1 MLQNKRNKNLALIGG
16 IGASIVMAIMGISVY
31 YGVNPGIKGLFAA
44 IVIFSVLEILV
55 ILAAI
60 TLFNPY
66 AKGVLRSFATLVLV
80 GCISMEIFVTAN
92 EMQGGVLK
100 KMESAKAAETT
111 SSNAATANSAMVQAQ
126 RGIADCNA
134 RFPRPKNDRAARESC
149 SEPFNAALKSAQGSQ
164 GEIVA
169 FSADNAAERSKW
181 QAIADWYNADK
192 LADEK
197 ITPDQA
203 AFFVFMFLGILIS
216 FGKVFLY
223 AIYGS
228 EGSSSNEHPTPL
240 PPTGTDDNHSK
251 DSGYRTSKVGF
262 NSPAPLPTASNKGTV
277 SNSSANTKYSSR
289 TVYPAQNT
297 VRVERSG
304 TNHSAPRAT
313 SVAPVVTMGTT
324 SSAQAKAAQRWHLTD
339 GNAALDTSTVLE
351 TPTVL
356 APSTV
361 PEQFDLSKNTAEW
374 GLNTEKY
381 SNFYAA
387 YDEALRTGVV
397 GRATVRPTKQWLAE
411 QLKQSDVQ
419 LNTVER
425 DSCVNW
431 LLAEAERRGRIRPVF
446 GRDDKHPQGRC
457 EVVK

>member
-1 MLQNKRNKNLALIGG
+1 
-16 IGASIVMAIMGISVY
+16 MGISVY

-66 AKGVLRSFATLVLV
+66 AKGVLRSFAAIVLV

-100 KMESAKAAETT
+100 KVESAKAAETT

-126 RGIADCNA
+126 RGITDCNA
-134 RFPRPKNDRAARESC
+134 RFPRPKTDKTKREEC
-149 SEPFNAALKSAQGSQ
+149 SAPFNSALSSAQNSQ
-164 GEIVA
+164 GEVVA

-228 EGSSSNEHPTPL
+228 EGSSSSDQAPLL
-240 PPTGTDDNHSK
+240 PPTGTDDTHK
-251 DSGYRTSKVGF
+251 SGEYRSTKVGF
-262 NSPAPLPTASNKGTV
+262 NSPAPVPTASSKSGV
-277 SNSSANTKYSSR
+277 SSSVSKA
-289 TVYPAQNT
+289 YPAQNT
-297 VRVERSG
+297 HRIERIQSVS
-304 TNHSAPRAT
+304 TTPRA
-313 SVAPVVTMGTT
+313 SVSAPVVTMAAPSG
-324 SSAQAKAAQRWHLTD
+324 AQAVAAQRWHMD
-339 GNAALDTSTVLE
+339 GNAALQAYPDAELRTKNELIERTSTL
-351 TPTVL
+351 
-356 APSTV
+356 
-361 PEQFDLSKNTAEW
+361 DLSVAAPDT
-374 GLNTEKY
+374 LTDV
-381 SNFYAA
+381 YAHWV
-387 YDEALRTGVV
+387 EAIQA
-397 GRATVRPTKQWLAE
+397 GRCDTLIRDTKQWVQDHGYVEVGKTKQAQKLAE
-411 QLKQSDVQ
+411 EYFSKADQ
-419 LNTVER
+419 E
-425 DSCVNW
+425 
-431 LLAEAERRGRIRPVF
+431 GRIRVID
-446 GRDDKHPQGRC
+446 GWRSGMSRKYELVR
-457 EVVK
+457 

>member
-60 TLFNPY
+60 TLFN
-66 AKGVLRSFATLVLV
+66 AHARGILRSFAAIVLI

-111 SSNAATANSAMVQAQ
+111 SSHAATANSAMVQAQ
-126 RGIADCNA
+126 RGITDCNA

-164 GEIVA
+164 GEVVA

-192 LADEK
+192 LVDEK
-197 ITPDQA
+197 ITADQA

-223 AIYGS
+223 AIYG
-228 EGSSSNEHPTPL
+228 NEPNAVSDYSPTL
-240 PPTGTDDNHSK
+240 PPTGTDDTTTKGS
-251 DSGYRTSKVGF
+251 DYSASKVGF
-262 NSPAPLPTASNKGTV
+262 NSPAPVPAAKSKASV
-277 SNSSANTKYSSR
+277 SNSVSR
-289 TVYPAQNT
+289 AYPAQNT
-297 VRVERSG
+297 HRVERIQSVS
-304 TNHSAPRAT
+304 TPPKASVSTPLAIMT
-313 SVAPVVTMGTT
+313 SPF
-324 SSAQAKAAQRWHLTD
+324 SAQAKATQRWHMDGNTAMQAYPDDDLRTKNELIERTSTLELSVAELDTLTD
-339 GNAALDTSTVLE
+339 GYAQWIEAIQAGHCDTLIR
-351 TPTVL
+351 
-356 APSTV
+356 
-361 PEQFDLSKNTAEW
+361 D
-374 GLNTEKY
+374 
-381 SNFYAA
+381 
-387 YDEALRTGVV
+387 
-397 GRATVRPTKQWLAE
+397 TKQWVQDHGYVEVGKTKQAQKLSEEYFSKAE
-411 QLKQSDVQ
+411 SQAIIRVIDGWKSGMSRKY
-419 LNTVER
+419 E
-425 DSCVNW
+425 
-431 LLAEAERRGRIRPVF
+431 LLRS
-446 GRDDKHPQGRC
+446 
-457 EVVK
+457 

>member
-44 IVIFSVLEILV
+44 IVIFSVFEILV

-66 AKGVLRSFATLVLV
+66 AKGVLRSFAALVLV

-126 RGIADCNA
+126 RGITDCNA
-134 RFPRPKNDRAARESC
+134 RFPRPKTDKTKREEC
-149 SEPFNAALKSAQGSQ
+149 SAPFNNALVAAQNSQ
-164 GEIVA
+164 GEVVA

-192 LADEK
+192 LANEK

-228 EGSSSNEHPTPL
+228 EGNSSSDPVPLL
-240 PPTGTDDNHSK
+240 PPTGTDTDSK
-251 DSGYRTSKVGF
+251 DSSYRSSKVGF
-262 NSPAPLPTASNKGTV
+262 NSPAPVPAASSKSSV
-277 SNSSANTKYSSR
+277 SNSVSR
-289 TVYPAQNT
+289 AYPAQNT
-297 VRVERSG
+297 HRVERIQSVS
-304 TNHSAPRAT
+304 TAPRA
-313 SVAPVVTMGTT
+313 SVSTPVVTM
-324 SSAQAKAAQRWHLTD
+324 SSPSGAQAIAAQRWHMG
-339 GNAALDTSTVLE
+339 GNTALQAYPDDELQTKNELNERTSTLALSVAELDTPNDGYAQWLE
-351 TPTVL
+351 DIQ
-356 APSTV
+356 A
-361 PEQFDLSKNTAEW
+361 
-374 GLNTEKY
+374 
-381 SNFYAA
+381 
-387 YDEALRTGVV
+387 
-397 GRATVRPTKQWLAE
+397 GRCDTLIRDTKQWVQDHGYVEVGKTKQAQKLAE
-411 QLKQSDVQ
+411 EYFAK
-419 LNTVER
+419 
-425 DSCVNW
+425 
-431 LLAEAERRGRIRPVF
+431 AEQEGRIRVID
-446 GRDDKHPQGRC
+446 GWKSGMARKYEWVG
-457 EVVK
+457 

>member
-60 TLFNPY
+60 TLFNSH
-66 AKGVLRSFATLVLV
+66 AKGVLRSFAALVLV

-111 SSNAATANSAMVQAQ
+111 SSNAATANNAMVQAQ

-134 RFPRPKNDRAARESC
+134 RFPRPKNDKTKREEC
-149 SEPFNAALKSAQGSQ
+149 SAPFNSALVSAQNSQ
-164 GEIVA
+164 SKVVD

-223 AIYGS
+223 AIYGG
-228 EGSSSNEHPTPL
+228 EGNSSSDAAPLL
-240 PPTGTDDNHSK
+240 PPTGTDDTTHK
-251 DSGYRTSKVGF
+251 SGEYRSTKVGF
-262 NSPAPLPTASNKGTV
+262 SPAPVPTASNKSSV
-277 SNSSANTKYSSR
+277 SNSVSR
-289 TVYPAQNT
+289 AYPTQNT
-297 VRVERSG
+297 HRVERIQSV
-304 TNHSAPRAT
+304 SAAPRA
-313 SVAPVVTMGTT
+313 SVSTPVVTM
-324 SSAQAKAAQRWHLTD
+324 SSPSGAQAIAAQRWHMD
-339 GNAALDTSTVLE
+339 GNTALKAYPDDELRTKSEHSERTSTLE
-351 TPTVL
+351 LSVAEPDTL
-356 APSTV
+356 A
-361 PEQFDLSKNTAEW
+361 D
-374 GLNTEKY
+374 G
-381 SNFYAA
+381 YAHWVSDIKA
-387 YDEALRTGVV
+387 
-397 GRATVRPTKQWLAE
+397 GRCDTLIRDTKQWVQDHGYVEVGKTKQAQKLAE
-411 QLKQSDVQ
+411 EYFSKADR
-419 LNTVER
+419 E
-425 DSCVNW
+425 
-431 LLAEAERRGRIRPVF
+431 GRIRVID
-446 GRDDKHPQGRC
+446 GWKSGMSRKY
-457 EVVK
+457 ELVK